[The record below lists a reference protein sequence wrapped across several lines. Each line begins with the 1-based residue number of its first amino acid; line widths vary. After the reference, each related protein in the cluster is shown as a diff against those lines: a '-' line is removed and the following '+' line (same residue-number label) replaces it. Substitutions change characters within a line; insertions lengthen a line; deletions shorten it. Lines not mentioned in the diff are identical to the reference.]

1 MDLALNGLTPTPE
14 RVKIMDMTPPM
25 IYDHFKIMVLRPEE
39 MDRWTEAVGLL
50 DLLTNR

>member
-25 IYDHFKIMVLRPEE
+25 IYDDLKIMVLWPEE
-39 MDRWTEAVGLL
+39 MDRWTEAVRPF
-50 DLLTNR
+50 DRAVS